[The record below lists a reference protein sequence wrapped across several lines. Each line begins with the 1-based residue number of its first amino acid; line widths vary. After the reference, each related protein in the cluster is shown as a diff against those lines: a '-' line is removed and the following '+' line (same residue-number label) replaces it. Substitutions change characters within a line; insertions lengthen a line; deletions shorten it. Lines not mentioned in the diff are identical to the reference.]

1 MATFEIEAPNGKK
14 YQIQGETQ
22 EGAVAALRKHLGDAS
37 APAAPSQTQSQPPE
51 GMFLNPHTGAMTSR
65 ELLSNHFEQNASARD
80 AAAMGYLQGF
90 TLGSSDEIIGA
101 VGKLSGD
108 DHANFNREAIR
119 AQQDGLARAYPGT
132 TIASEVVG
140 AVTNPV
146 LWAIPGATTIKGAA
160 SIAAGTAAVEGF
172 NRGEGGFEDR
182 ALNAGK
188 GAATGFLFGAA
199 GGAAFRGVNK
209 GLQRAFNASVKRPT
223 LGNLQSVKNKAYQAV
238 DDAGEVFDR
247 TEMQD
252 LYAKASQVLQAND
265 FDDIADPQTAAA
277 LRILERRQGE
287 DVSLGRLDKL
297 RQSMW
302 KRYSRSDEPL
312 ILDVI
317 GEIDTMIESRAGT
330 SELMSVARAANSRF
344 KKSEMLEDAFNKARL
359 QTSST
364 GSGGNILNKYRQ
376 AITSI
381 VVNPKKAKWFEAEEL
396 ALMESFIEGDAAEN
410 VLRKVGKLAP
420 GGNGLMTAL
429 NVYGATVN
437 PSLLA
442 VTAVASSAKG
452 AADRKAIA
460 GSEAILD
467 VVSGVQ
473 RGAPAAAGDSGIVA
487 GALAGST
494 AR

>member
-1 MATFEIEAPNGKK
+1 MSGFSLEQQKAIA
-14 YQIQGETQ
+14 I
-22 EGAVAALRKHLGDAS
+22 AS
-37 APAAPSQTQSQPPE
+37 ARARANATPASQPKTEPQVPE
-51 GMFLNPHTGAMTSR
+51 GMFLNPKTGQMTNR
-65 ELLSNHFEQNASARD
+65 ELLTENFRREFHSNPIPGKGLD
-80 AAAMGYLQGF
+80 AAA
-90 TLGSSDEIIGA
+90 IGA
-101 VGKLSGD
+101 VSGATMGFADEIAGKIAGAFGGEDRATFTRETVRALQDAVSTEAPAATFSG
-108 DHANFNREAIR
+108 E
-119 AQQDGLARAYPGT
+119 L
-132 TIASEVVG
+132 VG
-140 AVTNPV
+140 AVTNPA
-146 LWAIPGATTIKGAA
+146 LRALPAANTIKGTAA
-160 SIAAGTAAVEGF
+160 IAAGTAAVEGF
-172 NRGEGGFEDR
+172 GRGEGGLEER
-182 ALNAGK
+182 ATNAAK
-188 GAATGFLFGAA
+188 SAATGLLFGAA
-199 GGAAFRGVNK
+199 GAAAFKGVNK

-223 LGNLQSVKNKAYQAV
+223 VGNLQSVKNKAYAAV

-247 TEMQD
+247 TEMQS
-252 LYAKASQVLQAND
+252 LYEKAKEVLQAND
-265 FDDIADPQTAAA
+265 FDDIADPQTAAT

-317 GEIDTMIESRAGT
+317 GEIDNMIESRAGT

-381 VVNPKKAKWFEAEEL
+381 VVNPKKAKWFDAEEL

-442 VTAVASSAKG
+442 VTAVASGAKG

-460 GSEAILD
+460 GSEALLD
-467 VVSGVQ
+467 AVSDF
-473 RGAPAAAGDSGIVA
+473 APAAGKPLPSDLGIMA
-487 GALAGST
+487 GAAAGST